1 VLQGRCTYAHNTFVF
16 NEHYNTNGTVDYSKI
31 NNTVL
36 IDQRSIDVGYRDL
49 RDPYHLTTG
58 GALGRVHKNFT
69 TIRLSGRILVPDA
82 TQVAT
87 ASDRERAML
96 AAFDPALC
104 YRDSPSTEGA
114 YAFDFSEPTTDTATY
129 ATGLIPLRYYARPA
143 ARPRTTETL
152 NDGTVRG
159 FDVALIAADP
169 LAYEQTEQT
178 LVMATSGTITSPG
191 NVVNRGTVPA
201 PMKATIVM
209 SGAGHA
215 SFTITRGGVSFV
227 LNLSGTVNNDIITVY
242 FDTCGA
248 YGDGKRV
255 TKNGV
260 SAFALKTSAPSTW
273 LDAPVG
279 TTSFAITNTTNIWH
293 FTLAWRSARA

>member
-1 VLQGRCTYAHNTFVF
+1 MLQGRCTYAHNTFVF

-36 IDQRSIDVGYRDL
+36 IDQRSIDVGFRDL

-82 TQVAT
+82 TQAT
-87 ASDRERAML
+87 TAGDRERAML
-96 AAFDPALC
+96 AAFDPALT

-143 ARPRTTETL
+143 ARPRMTETL

-159 FDVALIAADP
+159 FDLALVAADP
-169 LAYEQTEQT
+169 RAYEQTEQT
-178 LVMATSGTITSPG
+178 LTLTAGSPTG

-201 PMKATIVM
+201 PLKATIVM
-209 SGAGHA
+209 SGAGGA
-215 SFTITRGGVSFV
+215 TFGIARSGVTFV
-227 LNLSGTVNNDIITVY
+227 LNLSTMVNTDAVVVV
-242 FDTCGA
+242 FETCGP
-248 YGDGKRV
+248 YGDGR
-255 TKNGV
+255 TIAKNGA
-260 SAFALKTSAPSTW
+260 SAFGLKTSAPSTW

-279 TTSFAITNTTNIWH
+279 TTSFSITDGTGITSCI
-293 FTLAWRSARA
+293 LRWRSARA

>member
-1 VLQGRCTYAHNTFVF
+1 MLQGRCTYAHNTFIF

-36 IDQRSIDVGYRDL
+36 IDQRSIDVGFRDL

-58 GALGRVHKNFT
+58 GALGRVHKNFG

-87 ASDRERAML
+87 AADRERAML

-104 YRDSPSTEGA
+104 YRDSPTTEGA

-143 ARPRTTETL
+143 ARPRTVETL

-159 FDVALIAADP
+159 FDMALVAADP
-169 LAYEQTEQT
+169 RAYEQTEQT
-178 LVMATSGTITSPG
+178 LVLTPGSPTG

-209 SGAGHA
+209 SGAGA
-215 SFTITRGGVSFV
+215 GAFGIVRGGVTFI
-227 LNLSGTVNNDIITVY
+227 LNMAGMANNDTVVVY
-242 FDTCGA
+242 FETCGA

-255 TKNGV
+255 TKNGAD
-260 SAFALKTSAPSTW
+260 AFALKTSAPSTW

-279 TTSFAITNTTNIWH
+279 TTSFSITNGTNMTSC
-293 FTLAWRSARA
+293 TLAWRSARA